1 MDTKRV
7 VEKLIKKYNTNNPFE
22 LADYLEIAII
32 RSNLVDRLGFFSKYK
47 RSKFIHLN
55 NQLSSKLQTFVC
67 AHELGHAILHRGIN
81 TPYLKAHTLFSV
93 DKIEKEANTFAVE
106 LLLPDDM
113 LREYSDINFCRI
125 AQSAGIPSG
134 LEWLKSF

>member
-1 MDTKRV
+1 MDIKRV
-7 VEKLIKKYNTNNPFE
+7 VCDVRCKYNSSDPFTIAASKGIE
-22 LADYLEIAII
+22 LLYLDIGTTY
-32 RSNLVDRLGFFSKYK
+32 GFFHVYK
-47 RSKFIHLN
+47 RQPMIILN
-55 NQLSSKLQTFVC
+55 QNLAEETSRFVC